1 MVGLM
6 VISCFGLGKRRR
18 VQLLDTDLKHCLNDG
33 KSQLKDW
40 KCEESEGPGPV
51 LKHL

>member
-1 MVGLM
+1 ME
-6 VISCFGLGKRRR
+6 
-18 VQLLDTDLKHCLNDG
+18 

-51 LKHL
+51 LKHLWECQRMGCLGEGRDGKGEMGKLERKL